1 MEPILRD
8 DLDAGVVRLR
18 LATGPRNPITP
29 DLLLDLDN
37 HLGDLETRPPR
48 ALVLDG
54 GAGTLFSEGFDLP
67 AVLAFNRREMLYFTR
82 QFCDLLG
89 RLVCLPAPT
98 IAAVHGHALA
108 AGFTLALACDFRAV
122 QQGPLNL
129 GWGHVEVG
137 LSVPPAA
144 QQLLAART
152 TPAASQRLALFGGM
166 LSPDDAADL
175 GLADLLADDA
185 QRQALE
191 LAEVLAR
198 KPGQGVRVSK
208 LYAARSLAEDMARAA
223 RWGRDAW
230 LDTWFSEAAQT
241 RLRALADRL

>member
-29 DLLLDLDN
+29 ELLLDLDN
-37 HLGDLETRPPR
+37 HLGDLETEPPR

-54 GAGTLFSEGFDLP
+54 GAGTLFCEGFDLP

-82 QFCDLLG
+82 QFHDLLG
-89 RLVCLPAPT
+89 RLVALPAPT
-98 IAAVHGHALA
+98 VAAVHGHAVA

-122 QQGPLNL
+122 ERVALNL
-129 GWGHVEVG
+129 GWGYVEVG
-137 LSVPPAA
+137 AA
-144 QQLLAART
+144 VSAGAQRLLAART

-166 LSPDDAADL
+166 LTPDDAADL
-175 GLADLLADDA
+175 GLADILADDA

-191 LAEVLAR
+191 LAQVLASKPGQSVRTTKLVLAR
-198 KPGQGVRVSK
+198 
-208 LYAARSLAEDMARAA
+208 ALAEEIARAE

-230 LDTWFSEAAQT
+230 LDTWFSEPAQA